1 MTLSFIVHRFTEG
14 HRIIGVAD
22 TLAAETI
29 VHQLNSL
36 PLLGGGSVR
45 AEPVDVLTLNDA
57 KAIAEFIEEHTA

>member
-1 MTLSFIVHRFTEG
+1 MTLSFIVHDFIEG

-45 AEPVDVLTLNDA
+45 AEPVDVLTFNDVEG
-57 KAIAEFIEEHTA
+57 IREFIEERTA